1 MPAITFTPSP
11 VPFPKKTLPLL
22 CALMLQKAIIVTP
35 DPSEPATRGQEID
48 HVPRSVSLA
57 LRSDL

>member
-22 CALMLQKAIIVTP
+22 YALTLRKAIIVTP
-35 DPSEPATRGQEID
+35 DPSAPATRGQEID
-48 HVPRSVSLA
+48 PVPRSVPPA
-57 LRSDL
+57 RRSDL

>member
-1 MPAITFTPSP
+1 MPAITFPPSL
-11 VPFPKKTLPLL
+11 VPLL

-35 DPSEPATRGQEID
+35 DPSAPATRGQEID
-48 HVPRSVSLA
+48 PVPRSVSLA